1 MSENLFFG
9 GIQIMTEHRTKLTSA
24 EIASLWTAYM
34 NDSMSKCILGY
45 FLKDV
50 EDEEIR
56 SIIQLAYDIASTHIE
71 KLTHLFQE
79 EQLQL
84 PKGFTSEDVNMNAPR
99 LYTDSFMLDY
109 IGHISRAGLLAYGG
123 FIAMSAR
130 KDIREYFIEGLTKVT
145 NLYDTGA
152 DVSLSKGLF
161 VRAPS
166 IPYPTETDFVDSKK
180 YLSGL
185 NPFTNKRPL
194 NAMEISYLFMNI
206 KTNLMGGKL
215 AISFAQT
222 SSRENVQKWMLRGRD
237 ITKKHIQIFTK
248 ALINNDIQPPIS
260 SDIAIT
266 DSTTPPFSDK
276 LTLFHMGLL
285 SALGTGNYA
294 TAAATSQR
302 SDLVLNYERLSLE
315 IGQYAK
321 DGADIMISNEWLEQ
335 PPGTMDKEKL
345 AKNKNQ
351 NS

>member
-1 MSENLFFG
+1 
-9 GIQIMTEHRTKLTSA
+9 MTEHHTQLTSA
-24 EIASLWTAYM
+24 EIACIWTAYM

-50 EDEEIR
+50 EDQEIR
-56 SIIQLAYDIASTHIE
+56 PIIQHAYDLSSTHIE
-71 KLTHLFQE
+71 KLTHIFQKE
-79 EQLQL
+79 KLSL
-84 PKGFTSEDVNMNAPR
+84 PTGFTIDDVNMNAPR
-99 LYTDSFMLDY
+99 LYTDTFMLEY

-130 KDIREYFIEGLTKVT
+130 KDIRAYFIEGLTEVS

-152 DVSLSKGLF
+152 DISLSKGLF
-161 VRAPS
+161 VRPPYIA
-166 IPYPTETDFVDSKK
+166 YPTKTDFIDSKK

-194 NAMEISYLFMNI
+194 NAIEISYLHMNTQ
-206 KTNLMGGKL
+206 TNVIGGSL
-215 AISFAQT
+215 ALSFAQT
-222 SSRENVQKWMLRGRD
+222 SPRENIQKWMLRGRD
-237 ITKKHIQIFTK
+237 ISNKHVQIFTK
-248 ALINNDIQPPIS
+248 VLMDDDIQPPTS
-260 SDIAIT
+260 SEVAIT

-276 LTLFHMGLL
+276 LTMFFMGLL
-285 SALGTGNYA
+285 GAVGLGNYA
-294 TAAATSQR
+294 TSAAASQR
-302 SDLVLNYERLSLE
+302 SDIAMNYERLSIE

-321 DGADIMISNEWLEQ
+321 DGADIMIQHGWLEQ